1 MIINTKFGLKQIVWY
16 LHSGKIQR
24 GQIQSVT
31 VAKTDSFQSESY
43 SVYIGECGSVTTKR
57 IDELFETKELFI
69 ESIS

>member
-1 MIINTKFGLKQIVWY
+1 MKLKI
-16 LHSGKIQR
+16 HSVVDLI
-24 GQIQSVT
+24 
-31 VAKTDSFQSESY
+31 